1 MEIWKSTG
9 KFNSNR
15 RSLISAFAMLS
26 PLSLEVAA
34 QKLVGLWNTFSI
46 RDSLVAG
53 TWLSPRSWSS
63 FRMESPRAV
72 LQCLPCRWRREGPQ
86 FLQWESSFQ
95 GRKPSTYLERSSPD
109 AKCGVVLL
117 SVLWGWCRAWL
128 YQRLNP
134 LLCRW
139 EELHA
144 VASEPTEQHV
154 LFAGDASDA
163 ANGLYSALSSSICS
177 VTTPGNPSPV
187 PPYTSALNFVCV
199 TEWGKMRWC
208 QKWCL

>member
-1 MEIWKSTG
+1 MPS
-9 KFNSNR
+9 
-15 RSLISAFAMLS
+15 
-26 PLSLEVAA
+26 
-34 QKLVGLWNTFSI
+34 VGF
-46 RDSLVAG
+46 
-53 TWLSPRSWSS
+53 
-63 FRMESPRAV
+63 
-72 LQCLPCRWRREGPQ
+72 
-86 FLQWESSFQ
+86 
-95 GRKPSTYLERSSPD
+95 
-109 AKCGVVLL
+109 VLL

-187 PPYTSALNFVCV
+187 PPSHLCFELCLPHWVRKDEVVSEMVPIARVSEVRVLEQSHWGAVWSTALWDNLFLVSRLV
-199 TEWGKMRWC
+199 R
-208 QKWCL
+208 CLSR